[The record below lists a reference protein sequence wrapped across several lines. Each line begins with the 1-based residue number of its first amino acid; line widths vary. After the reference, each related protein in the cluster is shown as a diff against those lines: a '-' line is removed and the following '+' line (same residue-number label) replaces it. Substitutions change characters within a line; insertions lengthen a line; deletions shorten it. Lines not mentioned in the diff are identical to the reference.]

1 LIRDIK
7 EETLTYNNYLLLQ
20 GPKGF
25 FFYRLSKFLK
35 KIGKRVYKINFNGG
49 DLFTYPIFKDTYN
62 YRGKI
67 ENFESYLKDFI
78 FSKDIEVIL
87 LYGDY
92 KPYHKIA
99 VNLCKK
105 INIPVY
111 VFEEGY
117 IRPFYITLQK
127 NGINGWSTLPKNPE
141 FYKSLP
147 EIKIPEPLPTNFN
160 YLKRITCC
168 VFHYF
173 FLELFRWYFPHYMH
187 CKKYFPYISWLLKYF
202 RGLIRKVIYKFT
214 EKNFIELFTTKLKY
228 KYFLIPLQVHN
239 DTQIKIHSKYAS
251 IEDFITEVMESFV
264 KKCKDDYYLVFK
276 HHPEDRGFKN
286 YKKHLRKV
294 AERLKIKDRVFYVH
308 DLHLPTLIKGSL
320 GVIVIN
326 STVGLQALNHNSPVK
341 VMGKAIY
348 DMPGLTFQERLD
360 KFWQNPGKIDRKLF
374 EKFRSYVIKTT
385 QLNGSFYGRFP
396 FEKEILSSISLKTLS
411 TDSSKLNK

>member
-1 LIRDIK
+1 MITEIREEVLI
-7 EETLTYNNYLLLQ
+7 YNNYLLLQ

-25 FFYRLSKFLK
+25 FFYKIAKFLK
-35 KIGKRVYKINFNGG
+35 TLGKRVYKINFNGG
-49 DLFTYPIFKDTYN
+49 DLIAFPIFSNIYN

-105 INIPVY
+105 LNIPIY

-117 IRPFYITLQK
+117 VRPFYITLQK
-127 NGINGWSTLPKNPE
+127 NGINGWSSLPQNPE

-147 EIKIPEPLPTNFN
+147 DIKIPEPLPVNFK
-160 YLKRITCC
+160 YLKRVTCC
-168 VFHYF
+168 VYHYF
-173 FLELFRWYFPHYMH
+173 FLEFFRWYFPHYAH
-187 CKKYFPYISWLLKYF
+187 CKKYFPYIPWLFKYF
-202 RGLIRKVIYKFT
+202 RGLVRKVIYKST
-214 EKNFIELFTTKLKY
+214 EKKFLELFTTKLKY
-228 KYFLIPLQVHN
+228 KYFLIPLQVRN
-239 DTQIKIHSKYAS
+239 DTQITIHSKYAS
-251 IEDFITEVMESFV
+251 IEDFITEVMESFA
-264 KKCKDDYYLVFK
+264 KNSKDDYYLVFK

-286 YKKHLRKV
+286 YKKHITKVSQRLGLERK
-294 AERLKIKDRVFYVH
+294 VFYVH
-308 DLHLPTLIKGSL
+308 DLHLPTLIKGSI
-320 GVIVIN
+320 GVIVVN
-326 STVGLQALNHNSPVK
+326 STVGLQALYHNRPVK

-348 DMPGLTFQERLD
+348 DMPGLTFQGSLD

-396 FEKEILSSISLKTLS
+396 FEKEILSSISLKTIS
-411 TDSSKLNK
+411 TDSSKLNR

>member
-1 LIRDIK
+1 MIRDIK
-7 EETLTYNNYLLLQ
+7 EETLIYNNYLLLQ

-49 DLFTYPIFKDTYN
+49 DLITYPIFKDTYN
-62 YRGKI
+62 YRGII

-78 FSKDIEVIL
+78 FSKDIEVIII
-87 LYGDY
+87 YGDY

-105 INIPVY
+105 INIPIY

-117 IRPFYITLQK
+117 IRPFYITFQK
-127 NGINGWSTLPKNPE
+127 NGINGWSSLEKDPE

-147 EIKIPEPLPTNFN
+147 DIKIPEPLPVNFN
-160 YLKRITCC
+160 YLKRVTSC
-168 VFHYF
+168 VCHYF
-173 FLELFRWYFPHYMH
+173 FLELFRYYFPNYVF
-187 CKKYFPYISWLLKYF
+187 CKKYFPYIPWILKNL
-202 RGLIRKVIYKFT
+202 RGLVRKIIYKLT
-214 EKNFIELFTTKLKY
+214 EKKFRMLFTTKLKN
-228 KYFLIPLQVHN
+228 KYFLIPLQVHH
-239 DTQIKIHSKYAS
+239 DTQITIHSSYAS
-251 IEDFITEVMESFV
+251 IENFITEVMESFA
-264 KKCKDDYYLVFK
+264 KNCIADFHLVFK

-286 YKKHLRKV
+286 YKKHISKV

-320 GVIVIN
+320 GVIVVN
-326 STVGLQALNHNSPVK
+326 STVGLQALYHNRPVK

-348 DMPGLTFQERLD
+348 DMRGLTFQGSLD
-360 KFWQNPGKIDRKLF
+360 KFWQNPGKIDRKIY
-374 EKFRSYVIKTT
+374 EKFRSYLIKTT

-396 FEKEILSSISLKTLS
+396 FDK
-411 TDSSKLNK
+411 